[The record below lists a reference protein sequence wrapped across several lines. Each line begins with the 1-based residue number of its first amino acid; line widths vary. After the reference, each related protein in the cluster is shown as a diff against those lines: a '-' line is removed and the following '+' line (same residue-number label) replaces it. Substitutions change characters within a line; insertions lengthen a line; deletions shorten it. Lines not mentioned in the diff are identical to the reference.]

1 LSICIENLQR
11 SVLQNPFF
19 QKVGFEMFKLDND
32 ELVLKLS
39 IKREHHNV
47 NSTLHGGVHAAIMD
61 SVQNL
66 VLRAAYNTNVS
77 IMNQNVQY
85 LSAVSVGDIYAKARI
100 LQKGYKVAMIE
111 AEIIGDKQ
119 CLIAKGTGVYKILR
133 ATS

>member
-1 LSICIENLQR
+1 MSICIEDLQR
-11 SVLQNPFF
+11 CTLQNPFF
-19 QKVGFEMFKLDND
+19 QKVGFEVVHLENE

-47 NSTLHGGVHAAIMD
+47 NSTLHGGVHASMLD

-77 IMNQNVQY
+77 VMNQNVQY
-85 LSAVSVGDIYAKARI
+85 VTAVSVGDIYAKAKI

-111 AEIIGDKQ
+111 AEIIDDKQ
-119 CLIAKGTGVYKILR
+119 RLMAKGTGVYKIIR